1 MDIHRAKA
9 MALQSVFPLG
19 KDTTPGTRGKDI
31 TIRSK
36 NEQQNWPLAFSQFID
51 ILEDKHIY
59 CT

>member
-36 NEQQNWPLAFSQFID
+36 NEQQN
-51 ILEDKHIY
+51 
-59 CT
+59 